1 MDFETKMEL
10 ARERRE
16 YFKKWDDEYNIYRNE
31 NNKENF
37 TQKEEEEQ
45 KYDSVYTME
54 MCSAVV
60 LYIVVMVGGAIFNDR
75 WLIWIV
81 ATFIFLKYLFRHD
94 IKTK

>member
-37 TQKEEEEQ
+37 TQKEEEP
-45 KYDSVYTME
+45 KYDHPNTME
-54 MCSAVV
+54 TGSAVV
-60 LYIVVMVGGAIFNDR
+60 LYIIVMVGGAIFNDR

-81 ATFIFLKYLFRHD
+81 ATFIFLKYLFRRD
-94 IKTK
+94 IKKK

>member
-16 YFKKWDDEYNIYRNE
+16 YFKKWDDEYNIYCNE

-37 TQKEEEEQ
+37 TQKEEEP
-45 KYDSVYTME
+45 KYDSIYTME
-54 MCSAVV
+54 TVSAVV

-75 WLIWIV
+75 LLIWIA
-81 ATFIFLKYLFRHD
+81 ATFIFLKFLFRHD

>member
-54 MCSAVV
+54 MGSAVV

-81 ATFIFLKYLFRHD
+81 ATFIFLKYLFRRD
-94 IKTK
+94 IKKK

>member
-16 YFKKWDDEYNIYRNE
+16 YFKKWDDEYNIYCNE

-37 TQKEEEEQ
+37 TQKEEEP
-45 KYDSVYTME
+45 KYDSIYTME
-54 MCSAVV
+54 TVSAVV

-75 WLIWIV
+75 LLIWIV
-81 ATFIFLKYLFRHD
+81 ATFIFLKFLFRHD